1 MSHLVPPSPFVPPA
15 PGEVIRYGNKS
26 YYIGQQIGRGYYGT
40 VYECW
45 DDWNNELVAKTLA
58 PTTAENQQA
67 QRASWLDEL
76 HKLVTLRHP
85 RITYLYDAFE
95 YQGIYYLII
104 ERCSYTLAS
113 VISSVASQKHPV
125 AAGELWIPHL
135 ARDVLQA
142 LYYMHSASYV
152 HKDIHAHN
160 IFIKRERDSIA
171 PQKDP
176 VWSFKVG
183 DLGISRLV
191 GDINVFNTM
200 LAPWMLPPE
209 HLHPTEFGLVGTQT
223 DIYHVSLLLLQV
235 LTGTAHF
242 DFSHEQIVQGY
253 PGVVASSVRSRYAP
267 VLARALRRHVAART
281 PDALT
286 FWREIQAVNH
296 A

>member
-1 MSHLVPPSPFVPPA
+1 MNFVPPSPFAPPA
-15 PGEVIRYGNKS
+15 PGQIIPYGNKS
-26 YYIGQQIGRGYYGT
+26 YYIGQQIGRGYFGS

-45 DDWNNELVAKTLA
+45 DDWKNELVAKVLMPNAVQT
-58 PTTAENQQA
+58 PEV

-95 YQGIYYLII
+95 YQGTYYLII
-104 ERCSYTLAS
+104 ERCYSTLAS
-113 VISSVASQKHPV
+113 VISSVAAQQNPV
-125 AAGELWIPHL
+125 AAGELWLPHI
-135 ARDVLQA
+135 ARDVMQA
-142 LYYMHSASYV
+142 LFYMHSASYV

-160 IFIKRERDSIA
+160 VFIKHERDTIA
-171 PQKDP
+171 PEKDP

-209 HLHPTEFGLVGTQT
+209 HLDPKSFGIVGTQT

-235 LTGTAHF
+235 LTGTLHF
-242 DFSHEQIVQGY
+242 DFTHEQILHGY
-253 PGVVASSVRSRYAP
+253 PGQLAASIRSRYSSI
-267 VLARALRRHVAART
+267 LGRALRRHVSART

-286 FWREIQAVNH
+286 FWRELEA
-296 A
+296 ASRA

>member
-1 MSHLVPPSPFVPPA
+1 MQPVAPVPGLVIP
-15 PGEVIRYGNKS
+15 YGNKS
-26 YYIGQQIGRGYYGT
+26 YHIGQPIGRGYFGS

-45 DDWNNELVAKTLA
+45 DDWNNELVAKVLLPNTVQS
-58 PTTAENQQA
+58 PEV

-95 YQGIYYLII
+95 FQGSFYLII
-104 ERCSYTLAS
+104 ERCSSTLAS
-113 VISSVASQKHPV
+113 IISAVGDQPSPV
-125 AAGELWIPHL
+125 AMGKLLIPYI

-142 LYYMHSASYV
+142 LYYMHSAGYV
-152 HKDIHAHN
+152 HKDIHAGN
-160 IFIKRERDSIA
+160 VFIKHERDTMV
-171 PQKDP
+171 PDKEP

-209 HLHPTEFGLVGTQT
+209 HLNPNEFGIVGTQT
-223 DIYHVSLLLLQV
+223 DIYHVALLLLQV
-235 LTGTAHF
+235 LLGTTRLQ
-242 DFSHEQIVQGY
+242 FSHEQIVAGH
-253 PGVVASSVRSRYAP
+253 PGQLAGSLESRYGP
-267 VLARALRRHVAART
+267 ILARALRRHVHART

-286 FWREIQAVNH
+286 FWREIDAANR
-296 A
+296 